1 MSTTTASTLAP
12 ASTIGSRASDVP
24 VLLAVSYLR
33 VSTREQAERGGTD
46 EGFSIPAQREANQR
60 KADELGA
67 RIVHEFIDAGESA
80 RSADRDGLQEM
91 LAFIAAS
98 RVTFCIVHKLDRLAR
113 NRADDVKIQEAL
125 LAAGVTLVSAT
136 ESIDQTPSGMLVHGI
151 MSSIAEFY
159 SRNLA
164 TEVSKGLSQK
174 IAQGGTPMR
183 APIGYLN
190 VRTTDDNG
198 REVRTVEVDAERA
211 PLIRWAFERYAE
223 GETSVTGLLRDL
235 TARGLVSVP
244 TPKRPAKQLGKNSLY
259 RVLTNPYYAGVIRYK
274 GALYPGAHEPLIEP
288 ALFDQVQSLLKAR
301 TAKQTRHVQ
310 HAHHLKGLLHC
321 GTCGSRMLL
330 DFATNPRGTTYAY
343 FICSGRAAKKTSCT
357 RRAVPVAVAER
368 LVADSYANIT
378 ISDQT
383 YRDLAAQV
391 DAAFDKRMTGR
402 DQEIADLMANRQK
415 LEAESDKLLAAH
427 FADAIDLSTLK
438 RHQDRI
444 RAGLADVNQRLTEH
458 DKHHTG
464 GRAFLHDSLRLL
476 TDAHRAYARSG
487 DADRRL
493 ANQAFYARLDITDDE
508 QLRPKLAE
516 PFATIIRES
525 SEEDDDD
532 AGAGHERGG
541 RNDLREQPTSSDVAC
556 SRKTLL
562 VDLAGCF
569 SNHRKPLR
577 TLIRRVL
584 RGSRPSRPARVRGP
598 IVDERGPV
606 TENSTQS
613 QTRLNASTR
622 AELLDGYASGVPVR
636 VLAERFGVHRS
647 TVREI
652 AAKAKIS
659 PRRRSLS
666 ERDAQEATRL
676 YTDGM
681 TLVEVSARLGVGD
694 EAVRA
699 AVVACGGTIRPR
711 GRRPSQLRRPND
723 H

>member
-98 RVTFCIVHKLDRLAR
+98 RVTFCIVHKLDRLTR

-223 GETSVTGLLRDL
+223 GETSVMGLLRDL

-343 FICSGRAAKKTSCT
+343 FICSGRAAKKSNCT

-508 QLRPKLAE
+508 Q
-516 PFATIIRES
+516 
-525 SEEDDDD
+525 
-532 AGAGHERGG
+532 
-541 RNDLREQPTSSDVAC
+541 V
-556 SRKTLL
+556 
-562 VDLAGCF
+562 
-569 SNHRKPLR
+569 
-577 TLIRRVL
+577 
-584 RGSRPSRPARVRGP
+584 
-598 IVDERGPV
+598 
-606 TENSTQS
+606 
-613 QTRLNASTR
+613 
-622 AELLDGYASGVPVR
+622 LLDGQLATQPVPDHGMVVDDEHPDR
-636 VLAERFGVHRS
+636 VSPGHRWL
-647 TVREI
+647 RW
-652 AAKAKIS
+652 AAARS
-659 PRRRSLS
+659 SSRWSLPPARRSRRAGHRRH
-666 ERDAQEATRL
+666 RDAHA
-676 YTDGM
+676 
-681 TLVEVSARLGVGD
+681 
-694 EAVRA
+694 
-699 AVVACGGTIRPR
+699 
-711 GRRPSQLRRPND
+711 
-723 H
+723 

>member
-1 MSTTTASTLAP
+1 MNTTTAPTLAP
-12 ASTIGSRASDVP
+12 AGVTDDHAEDRP

-67 RIVHEFIDAGESA
+67 RIVHEFVDAGESA
-80 RSADRDGLQEM
+80 RSADRDGLKEM
-91 LAFIAAS
+91 LAFIAAT

-113 NRADDVKIQEAL
+113 NRADDVKIHEAL

-190 VRTTDDNG
+190 VRRTDDNG
-198 REVRTVEVDAERA
+198 REVRTVEVDPERA
-211 PLIRWAFERYAE
+211 PLIRWAFEHYAE

-235 TARGLVSVP
+235 TARGLVTVP
-244 TPKRPAKQLGKNSLY
+244 TPKRPSKALGKNTLY
-259 RVLTNPYYAGVIRYK
+259 KLLTNPYYAGVIRYK
-274 GALYPGAHEPLIEP
+274 GALYPGAHEPIVEP
-288 ALFDQVQSLLKAR
+288 ALFDQVQSLLRAR

-343 FICSGRAAKKTSCT
+343 FVCSGRAAKKTSCT

-368 LVADSYANIT
+368 LVADSYASIT

-383 YRDLAAQV
+383 YRDLAKRV
-391 DAAFDKRMTGR
+391 DTAFDKRMAGR
-402 DQEIADLMANRQK
+402 DQEIADLMANRAK
-415 LEAESDKLLAAH
+415 LESESDKLLAAH
-427 FADAIDLSTLK
+427 FADAIDLPTLK

-444 RAGLADVNQRLTEH
+444 RAGLADVNQRLAEH
-458 DKHHTG
+458 DEHHTG

-476 TDAHRAYARSG
+476 TDAHHAYARSG

-493 ANQAFYARLDITDDE
+493 ANQAFYTRLDITDDE
-508 QLRPKLAE
+508 QLRPRLAE
-516 PFATIIRES
+516 PFATIVREAHDSGSDEGEEPLQEHDDS
-525 SEEDDDD
+525 S
-532 AGAGHERGG
+532 H
-541 RNDLREQPTSSDVAC
+541 VAC
-556 SRKTLL
+556 SRKNTW
-562 VDLAGCF
+562 VG
-569 SNHRKPLR
+569 LR
-577 TLIRRVL
+577 REFENLGQALKTVASRWS
-584 RGSRPSRPARVRGP
+584 RGSYKKSKRPVEPPVVDSRGRLVRSVGMAQTSLKP
-598 IVDERGPV
+598 EQVDELVALYQQGWTLV
-606 TENSTQS
+606 K
-613 QTRLNASTR
+613 
-622 AELLDGYASGVPVR
+622 
-636 VLAERFGVHRS
+636 LAERFGIHKRTAAAHLVRRS
-647 TVREI
+647 VPLRGKGLAEEDRTEAVQLYEGGATLLEVGLRFGVSEQTVRRALVVEGV
-652 AAKAKIS
+652 KIRPS
-659 PRRRSLS
+659 GRRRKVP
-666 ERDAQEATRL
+666 A
-676 YTDGM
+676 
-681 TLVEVSARLGVGD
+681 
-694 EAVRA
+694 
-699 AVVACGGTIRPR
+699 
-711 GRRPSQLRRPND
+711 
-723 H
+723 

>member
-12 ASTIGSRASDVP
+12 IGVADNRASDVP

-211 PLIRWAFERYAE
+211 PLIRFAFEQYAE

-274 GALYPGAHEPLIEP
+274 GALYPGAHEPLIEA

-402 DQEIADLMANRQK
+402 DQEIADLMANRAK

-487 DADRRL
+487 DTDRRL

-525 SEEDDDD
+525 TNEDDDD
-532 AGAGHERGG
+532 ADARHEQGG
-541 RNDLREQPTSSDVAC
+541 RNDLREQTASSDVEC
-556 SRKTLL
+556 SRKTLW
-562 VDLAGCF
+562 VG
-569 SNHRKPLR
+569 
-577 TLIRRVL
+577 
-584 RGSRPSRPARVRGP
+584 
-598 IVDERGPV
+598 
-606 TENSTQS
+606 
-613 QTRLNASTR
+613 
-622 AELLDGYASGVPVR
+622 
-636 VLAERFGVHRS
+636 
-647 TVREI
+647 REGLE
-652 AAKAKIS
+652 
-659 PRRRSLS
+659 PP
-666 ERDAQEATRL
+666 TFW
-676 YTDGM
+676 
-681 TLVEVSARLGVGD
+681 V
-694 EAVRA
+694 
-699 AVVACGGTIRPR
+699 
-711 GRRPSQLRRPND
+711 
-723 H
+723 